1 MSKWKLVN
9 PDRVTE
15 WVSDKFPALV
25 FGEAEAAAVAGWL
38 SGRLRKAFD
47 REVGRLVAEG
57 VDKWALEDAARH
69 VGVYELVQGTFL
81 MPGWKV
87 DHGFREA
94 GGRQV
99 AFAPDDGHEAAF
111 AARLG
116 LPADARP
123 WNEIWEMVNA
133 VLPKRAGE
141 THQDRYLR
149 LAAMGLGSSREARR
163 IVGLRQGTDP
173 SAEEVKDDLSALLAS
188 CPLPLDDIARKAWDW
203 AVGTGKERAPGG
215 IEGELGWVR
224 LATPDELDRESEL
237 MSHCVGKGGYDEAVA
252 SGRTEIWSLRDDAGT
267 PWATA
272 EIRDG
277 FLRQFKGPRNAEPIA
292 DCYRCLPGLGA
303 ARSEEPDVLWH
314 DAALVGWVPATL
326 PDRKKAWIDLKDPGT
341 AANPSAN
348 LGDRLPTGRYEGLAL
363 TFPRHVEIDELR
375 VTTGCVLPETVKC
388 RSVWIREATP
398 EETAGIVDACLSGK
412 WDCEELTAEASGDFH
427 GRGTDFVDVPAVRRG
442 MDGTTDID
450 DVRSAIVGAG
460 LTEGGTGPL
469 EPALDGLTAR
479 LGTLLSGDERLL
491 AKVAEGFTWD
501 IQGLAFKASSTTVP
515 EAKAVASLV
524 GTAALARL
532 AAKDPNEVKELM
544 DCVIWQ
550 PVASMVATAL
560 EAGLADAAVVA
571 SHPAIRS
578 ALPAEAAAMAEQA
591 FAAYAATPEG
601 RSRLTSLAMAVGTDA
616 PKWAVEIER
625 VVAEAAPPRR
635 GMGRG
640 PMEAASRAASG
651 VGRGSGVG
659 FGI

>member
-1 MSKWKLVN
+1 M
-9 PDRVTE
+9 
-15 WVSDKFPALV
+15 
-25 FGEAEAAAVAGWL
+25 
-38 SGRLRKAFD
+38 
-47 REVGRLVAEG
+47 
-57 VDKWALEDAARH
+57 
-69 VGVYELVQGTFL
+69 
-81 MPGWKV
+81 
-87 DHGFREA
+87 
-94 GGRQV
+94 
-99 AFAPDDGHEAAF
+99 
-111 AARLG
+111 
-116 LPADARP
+116 
-123 WNEIWEMVNA
+123 
-133 VLPKRAGE
+133 
-141 THQDRYLR
+141 
-149 LAAMGLGSSREARR
+149 
-163 IVGLRQGTDP
+163 
-173 SAEEVKDDLSALLAS
+173 
-188 CPLPLDDIARKAWDW
+188 
-203 AVGTGKERAPGG
+203 
-215 IEGELGWVR
+215 
-224 LATPDELDRESEL
+224 
-237 MSHCVGKGGYDEAVA
+237 
-252 SGRTEIWSLRDDAGT
+252 
-267 PWATA
+267 
-272 EIRDG
+272 
-277 FLRQFKGPRNAEPIA
+277 
-292 DCYRCLPGLGA
+292 
-303 ARSEEPDVLWH
+303 
-314 DAALVGWVPATL
+314 
-326 PDRKKAWIDLKDPGT
+326 
-341 AANPSAN
+341 
-348 LGDRLPTGRYEGLAL
+348 
-363 TFPRHVEIDELR
+363 
-375 VTTGCVLPETVKC
+375 KC
-388 RSVWIREATP
+388 RSVWIRETTP
-398 EETAGIVDACLSGK
+398 EMTSEIVTSCLSGK

-427 GRGTDFVDVPAVRRG
+427 GRGTDFVDVPAVRRV